1 VSAYSGTIMST
12 TGENPDKTIN
22 RLLHPIKLSPA
33 THALHPIKLSP
44 ATHALHPIK
53 LPTATHALHPIK
65 LPTATHAVPLNKT
78 INGTCTLFL

>member
-1 VSAYSGTIMST
+1 VLRTAVVSAYSGTIMST

-33 THALHPIKLSP
+33 THALHPIKL
-44 ATHALHPIK
+44 
-53 LPTATHALHPIK
+53 
-65 LPTATHAVPLNKT
+65 PTATHAVPLNKT

>member
-1 VSAYSGTIMST
+1 MLRTAVVSAFSGTIMST

-33 THALHPIKLSP
+33 THALHSIKLS
-44 ATHALHPIK
+44 
-53 LPTATHALHPIK
+53 
-65 LPTATHAVPLNKT
+65 TATHAVPLNKT

>member
-1 VSAYSGTIMST
+1 MLRTAVVSAYSGTIMST

-33 THALHPIKLSP
+33 THALHPIKL
-44 ATHALHPIK
+44 
-53 LPTATHALHPIK
+53 
-65 LPTATHAVPLNKT
+65 PTATHAVPLNKT